1 MFSML
6 NKKRGD
12 EKGMFK
18 ILVNKFSTQLGTRR
32 LKITDVARA
41 TGISRTTLTNLYY
54 DRNTTISLETLDKLC
69 NYFNCNVND
78 LFEYRKEE

>member
-1 MFSML
+1 
-6 NKKRGD
+6 
-12 EKGMFK
+12 MFK
-18 ILVNKFSTQLGTRR
+18 ILVNKFSAQLGARR
-32 LKITDVARA
+32 LKITNVARA

-69 NYFNCNVND
+69 DYFNCSVND